1 MKSLKIFM
9 FFGVLV
15 PILAKEFNL
24 KNEVQDI
31 NLDRNLTPKLGLDGG
46 DRAWRVNNLRN
57 NPKFREFLKEQREK
71 IRQFYRQLR
80 QQNLSLNQRRQK
92 SKDFRR
98 EMRQQQIQFLQS
110 LKSPNQLVRP
120 QRPKNR

>member
-1 MKSLKIFM
+1 M

-31 NLDRNLTPKLGLDGG
+31 NLDRNLIPKLGLVDG

-57 NPKFREFLKEQREK
+57 NPKFREFLKEQRGK
-71 IRQFYRQLR
+71 IQTI
-80 QQNLSLNQRRQK
+80 LSTITSAK
-92 SKDFRR
+92 SIF
-98 EMRQQQIQFLQS
+98 E
-110 LKSPNQLVRP
+110 
-120 QRPKNR
+120 PKKAKK